1 MKILYAITK
10 SNWGGSQRYVFDLAT
25 AAHARG
31 MDVVVAHGPAS
42 SHSTSGEGELAKRLR
57 DADIRTI
64 SLPIEN
70 RASLSAILAAK
81 RSLEVVF
88 EREQPDIVHLN
99 SSLVGVAGVLA
110 ARKTCVPYTLFTD
123 HGWMFKEARSLPVQV
138 ITWLISWFTA
148 LLADKIIA
156 VSDDELR
163 LTKQMPFV
171 GHKAV
176 RIYNGIDLN
185 MQFGSGE
192 IIRNAFPRGVHI
204 TGTVGELTKN
214 KNQIALIEQAKND
227 PTMYVAIV
235 GGGELRPLLE
245 QQIEEYGLETRVKL
259 FGFQPAADVMK
270 GFDIFALPSIK
281 EALGYVILEARL
293 AGLPIKANPVGGI
306 PEAMNKPLS
315 EFSKETMIEK
325 TLALY

>member
-31 MDVVVAHGPAS
+31 MDVVVAHGPS
-42 SHSTSGEGELAKRLR
+42 SNGASGEGELAKRLR

-70 RASLSAILAAK
+70 RASLSAILNTK
-81 RSLEVVF
+81 HSLTTVLALEK
-88 EREQPDIVHLN
+88 PDIVHLN
-99 SSLVGVAGVLA
+99 SSLIGIAGALA
-110 ARKTCVPYTLFTD
+110 AWKCRTPKVIFTD
-123 HGWMFKEARSLPVQV
+123 HGWIFKEARSFPMRV
-138 ITWLISWFTA
+138 ITWIISWVTA
-148 LLADKIIA
+148 LLIHTIIV

-163 LTKQMPFV
+163 LTQQMPFV

-176 RIYNGIDLN
+176 RIYNGIDLD
-185 MQFGSGE
+185 MQFGSGD
-192 IIRNAFPRGVHI
+192 IIRNAFPGGVHI

-227 PTMYVAIV
+227 PMLYVAIV
-235 GGGELRPLLE
+235 GEGELRPMLE
-245 QQIEEYGLETRVKL
+245 TAIEEYGLETRVKL
-259 FGFQPAADVMK
+259 FGFQPATEVLK

-281 EALGYVILEARL
+281 EGLGYSILEARA
-293 AGLPIKANPVGGI
+293 AGLPIIANRIGGI
-306 PEAMNKPLS
+306 PEAMDKPLS
-315 EFSKETMIEK
+315 EFSKENMIEK